1 METTTRKGKKHLNP
15 KRITMGAMLRG
26 ASALKDAVQDVNA
39 YRCRRDVGERVTA
52 ATIAATPSRSGSPMN
67 DVAA

>member
-1 METTTRKGKKHLNP
+1 
-15 KRITMGAMLRG
+15 MGAMLRG